1 MKDACGNGCPK
12 PVLMMKHLQIQRMN
26 PVGGGKHLRL
36 RLQQGHYGFNAIY
49 FSCGEEAAS
58 LAQGDLVD
66 VAFLPQVNDYRGER
80 TVQMNIVDIR
90 PSCSAPCDWGITPYH
105 ALVADRLEPQM
116 VPLLLPDRARL
127 GLVWRYLSQQPE
139 GQLRE
144 TPMCLC
150 RKIVRWSESPMS
162 VGMLLT
168 CLDIFADVKLL
179 ELSRQH
185 KYITIRLLPWEEK
198 ADISKSR
205 TMQRL
210 MRAKEE

>member
-1 MKDACGNGCPK
+1 M
-12 PVLMMKHLQIQRMN
+12 
-26 PVGGGKHLRL
+26 
-36 RLQQGHYGFNAIY
+36 
-49 FSCGEEAAS
+49 
-58 LAQGDLVD
+58 
-66 VAFLPQVNDYRGER
+66 PQVNDYRGER

-105 ALVADRLEPQM
+105 ALTADRLEPQM
-116 VPLLLPDRARL
+116 VPLLLPTEPGW
-127 GLVWRYLSQQPE
+127 GLCGGICPSSRKDSCGDPHVPVPEDCQMVGKSYERGNASDLS
-139 GQLRE
+139 GY
-144 TPMCLC
+144 
-150 RKIVRWSESPMS
+150 
-162 VGMLLT
+162 
-168 CLDIFADVKLL
+168 FADVKLL